1 MHDYTIPIGP
11 QHPSIDEPTCIRISL
26 DGNYIVDAKIRL
38 GYVHRGIEKLLEGKT
53 IEQGLQIVDHICG
66 ICSVAHPSCYTRVI
80 EKILNYEP
88 PERIKYLRTLVGEL
102 ARIQSHLFWTG
113 FMLHELGFETMLA
126 YFLRDRE
133 HILEVLERITGNRV
147 HFAYHKI
154 RGVRNDINED
164 DVKFTLEKIK
174 KIEDQIPVYTKIVK
188 TDGIIR
194 ARLMNVGIIS
204 RIDADKYSLIGP
216 VARASGIRVDV
227 RKDDPYEAYDKVD
240 FELIT
245 EIGGDAYSR
254 AFVRL
259 REILESIKIVKQVLK
274 DMPEGEVPQHSA
286 VMIEEGMEAARVEA
300 SRGENFHLIKIRNR
314 RIDRARIRP
323 PTFNFMNIFTKL
335 LIGREIGD
343 VPVILASLDPCFACM
358 ERVVV
363 VKDGKTEVLTEDGFK
378 RKYI

>member
-53 IEQGLQIVDHICG
+53 VEQGLQIVDHICG
-66 ICSVAHPSCYTRVI
+66 ICSVAHPSCYTRAV
-80 EKILNYEP
+80 EKMLNYEP
-88 PERIKYLRTLVGEL
+88 PERVKYLRTLVGEL

-133 HILEVLERITGNRV
+133 HILEVLERITGSRV

-154 RGVRNDINED
+154 RSVRNDIDEGD
-164 DVKFTLEKIK
+164 IKFTLEKIK
-174 KIEDQIPVYTKIVK
+174 KIEEQVPVYIKIVK
-188 TDGIIR
+188 TDGVIR
-194 ARLMNVGIIS
+194 ARLMNVGVIS

-216 VARASGIRVDV
+216 IARASGVRTDI
-227 RKDDPYEAYDKVD
+227 RKDDPYEAYDQVN

-245 EIGGDAYSR
+245 ELDGDAYAR

-259 REILESIKIVKQVLK
+259 REILESIKIVKQTLK
-274 DMPEGEVPQHSA
+274 DMPKGEVPKQSA
-286 VMIEEGMEAARVEA
+286 LMIEEGMEAGRVEA
-300 SRGENFHLIKIRNR
+300 PRGENFHLIKIKDR

-358 ERVVV
+358 ERVVI
-363 VKDGKTEVLTEDGFK
+363 VKDGKTEVLTERDFK
-378 RKYI
+378 HKYL